1 MKRTLFICSM
11 ALCLWGCS
19 SPTVAPAKEATPP
32 TVAPVDKAP
41 TISLEAIF
49 LRVPADKLPALKT
62 PTRNQL
68 LAILADSPDSC
79 RMAMLK
85 VITIPGKK
93 VTAVSGERVPVTT
106 AIRVDNRG
114 DTSSSFEWM
123 DQGVVLKAMPFWKD
137 DRLFLTIDTTI
148 TEIVRDAGIVL
159 QEKPLLRGTAI
170 HTHDAKTVIPCTPGL
185 WMVVGGR
192 NIAKFKLT
200 TKPKSATQTIP
211 NVWYLMLQ
219 ADFVSPEPS
228 QP

>member
-1 MKRTLFICSM
+1 MKRTLFILSL
-11 ALCLWGCS
+11 ALCLWGCD
-19 SPTVAPAKEATPP
+19 SPTVTPAKDVTPP
-32 TVAPVDKAP
+32 TIAPVDKNQAV
-41 TISLEAIF
+41 SLEAIF

-62 PTRNQL
+62 PTREQL
-68 LAILADSPDSC
+68 LAILADSDSY
-79 RMAMLK
+79 RMAMQK
-85 VITIPGKK
+85 VTTIPGKE
-93 VTAVSGERVPVTT
+93 VRAVSGERVAVTT

-137 DRLFLTIDTTI
+137 DRLFLQIDTSI
-148 TEIVRDAGIVL
+148 TEIVPGVGAIL
-159 QEKPLLRGTAI
+159 QTQPLLRGTAI

-200 TKPKSATQTIP
+200 TKPKSATQTIQ